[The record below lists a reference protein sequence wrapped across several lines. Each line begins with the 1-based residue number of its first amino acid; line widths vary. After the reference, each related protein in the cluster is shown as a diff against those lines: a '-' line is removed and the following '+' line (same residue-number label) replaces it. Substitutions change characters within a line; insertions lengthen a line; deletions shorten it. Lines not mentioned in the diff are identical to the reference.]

1 MQTIQLPQE
10 HYQLYRRGG
19 MVTVA
24 SALLILVLG
33 VLDLTIIPLM
43 ISLVL
48 LMIVPVVYGVKAW
61 IQLLGAE
68 EIPIH

>member
-10 HYQLYRRGG
+10 YYQLYRRGG

-24 SALLILVLG
+24 SAWLILVLG
-33 VLDLTIIPLM
+33 ILDLTIIPLM
-43 ISLVL
+43 IALVL
-48 LMIVPVVYGVKAW
+48 LMLVPVVYGVKVW